1 MTNDSHKPAC
11 GVTRRFFRILLLW
24 VLLPICLLTVAGV
37 GSLYLL
43 CTYKPE
49 IVTSSVQYHLRAAT
63 GLPWRIR
70 GAIRPALWPYPG
82 VSAADV
88 RIAAATTGQ
97 EAAADPARPLMHAKN
112 VLIYLDPVSLLKWRP
127 VFQRIELVE
136 PAINLAHDAAGRPLW
151 FAPDTPDAG
160 ERTPARTPEGPP
172 DRAPGNAPAVDIDE
186 TPAPGDTPE
195 NALGDSSAAA
205 PAESS
210 GTTSAERLERAAATI
225 CALPPSLLQ
234 PVSIRNGSFVSWTQ
248 EGEKLLSFTGVD
260 ARFLPDEEDN
270 FTASAAFELPGADLV
285 VHFSIAAR
293 VGCEGIPARGR
304 VNGDIA
310 MTPPGSRPLTARFA
324 SSAVWL
330 DTGKDVRLPD
340 FYIEAEGDTLSA
352 GLTADLSLARCV
364 GKVSIGRLS
373 LTRWFGF
380 GRVLPP
386 GLRETL
392 HHLTGS
398 FDLLLDAT
406 RAEAHNLEATA
417 GALSVKGY
425 VGTPDFSAPVV
436 VVDVALDRA
445 ELDPVFPFLAAV
457 GRYVPEPQPPV
468 FDHPPLAPY
477 PDDPDAPVPGA
488 SGENAPGKDAS
499 DEDGI
504 SVSYDIAIR
513 VARPRVHDVDGGPLL
528 VTVLPATVKGVEK
541 TRVGID
547 ANDLLEGSVKGWLD
561 IDENSIMMH
570 YDAKGM
576 ELALLPENR
585 DNTVRIAG
593 KVTGA
598 CDMELPFLANG
609 DIADDWKLDVNAHI
623 DGCAVTGFYHK
634 APWQLYADRAA
645 VSGKGSIFA
654 VLEKGVRIEGNWNIG
669 VQGVNTTWHP
679 KGNDKL
685 GGLFTGGLFW
695 PPIKGG
701 PPPSGQGRRSMER
714 KGVEQIK
721 GALNLDGSL
730 IVPLGS
736 LRVPLTGKLATAL
749 DWRLYDDV
757 IRLEGAKF
765 NGMGS
770 YSQGGVAVD
779 FSGAEV
785 VVTADSSFKINPRE
799 LLGHWKMLPPPS
811 VTAPR
816 VLTGRMDIEGK
827 NRALAFRNIKVEA
840 DGAPVT
846 GQISW
851 QETPPGGEAS
861 DAGHWIFRLS
871 AAHFDLDTLLPPD
884 PPGKPVTMR
893 SQEPWKLK
901 ALKDLSID
909 AQITLARARRNKLSF
924 TDTKVTAALQRDRF
938 SVHCESRNFYDGTA
952 VLLFQGTVVPDR
964 SQVTLRKGL
973 MQLERVNFGKLL
985 RDYTGDQQ
993 YGGSADLLADYTGTM
1008 SCDAD
1013 IPAKLSGVWN
1023 LSITDG
1029 LYPAFLSGDN
1039 STLRNTFSRASASG
1053 PLEKG
1058 IIRTRNFILNG
1069 PMVDMAGD
1077 GWYDLTHNTYDIE
1090 VSATF
1095 AKVPTV
1101 PMRFYGNATEHR
1113 MTVSGVEMVVET
1125 MQAAGS
1131 TVFELVKGVLSLPA
1145 YAVQGIGSLF
1155 EGKKTPPPPAVKQP
1169 AVTLPVAPQRSGGV
1183 QVRP

>member
-1 MTNDSHKPAC
+1 MCAGRRSIFKVRMLQVMLSAATPSACTGIPAPSLRHDMTNDLQQPPR
-11 GVTRRFFRILLLW
+11 GVARRFFRILLVW
-24 VLLPICLLTVAGV
+24 ILLPVCLLTVAGV

-70 GAIRPALWPYPG
+70 GAISPALWPYPG
-82 VSAADV
+82 INAADV

-112 VLIYLDPVSLLKWRP
+112 VLIYLDPISLFKWRP

-136 PAINLAHDAAGRPLW
+136 PAINLAYDAAGRPLW
-151 FAPDTPDAG
+151 S
-160 ERTPARTPEGPP
+160 
-172 DRAPGNAPAVDIDE
+172 APGGEAP
-186 TPAPGDTPE
+186 PGDAPPE
-195 NALGDSSAAA
+195 TAAV
-205 PAESS
+205 
-210 GTTSAERLERAAATI
+210 SAERLEQAAAAI
-225 CALPPSLLQ
+225 CSLPPSLLQ

-248 EGEKLLSFTGVD
+248 DGRALLSFTGVD
-260 ARFLPDEEDN
+260 ARFLPNEEEN
-270 FTASAAFELPGADLV
+270 LTVAAAFDLPGADLV
-285 VHFSIAAR
+285 VRFSVAAR
-293 VGCEGIPARGR
+293 VGCEGVPARGR
-304 VNGDIA
+304 VSGDIA
-310 MTPPGSRPLTARFA
+310 MTPPGSRTLTARFT
-324 SSAVWL
+324 SSATWL
-330 DTGKDVRLPD
+330 DTGRDLRLPD
-340 FYIEAEGDTLSA
+340 FRIEAEGDTLSA
-352 GLTADLSLARCV
+352 DLTADLALARCS
-364 GKVSIGRLS
+364 GKVSIEQLS
-373 LTRWFGF
+373 LTRWFEF
-380 GRVLPP
+380 GRALPP
-386 GLRETL
+386 GLREAL
-392 HHLTGS
+392 HQLTGS
-398 FDLLLDAT
+398 FDLTLDTT

-417 GALSVKGY
+417 GALAVRGY
-425 VGTPDFSAPVV
+425 VGTPDFGAPVV
-436 VVDVALDRA
+436 VVDVDLDRA

-457 GRYVPEPQPPV
+457 GRYVPEPQPPE

-477 PDDPDAPVPGA
+477 PEDPARPLADA
-488 SGENAPGKDAS
+488 AP

-504 SVSYDIAIR
+504 SVGYDIAIR
-513 VARPRVHDVDGGPLL
+513 VTRPRVHDVDGGPLT
-528 VTVLPATVKGVEK
+528 VTVLPITVKGVEK
-541 TRVGID
+541 TRVGIE
-547 ANDLLEGSVKGWLD
+547 AASLLDGSVKGWLD
-561 IDENSIMMH
+561 IDAKSIVMH
-570 YDAKGM
+570 YDVSAM

-609 DIADDWKLDVNAHI
+609 DIADDWKLDIDAAVN
-623 DGCAVTGFYHK
+623 GCAVTGFYDNN
-634 APWQLYADRAA
+634 PWQLYAERAK

-654 VLEKGVRIEGNWNIG
+654 VLEKGVRIEGRWNVG

-685 GGLFTGGLFW
+685 DGLFAGGLFW

-701 PPPSGQGRRSMER
+701 PPQPGQERRSMER
-714 KGVEQIK
+714 KGVEQIR
-721 GALNLDGSL
+721 GDLALDGSL

-736 LRVPLTGKLATAL
+736 LRVPLTGKLATAI
-749 DWRLYDDV
+749 DWKLYDDV
-757 IRLEGAKF
+757 IRLSEAKF

-770 YSQGGVAVD
+770 YSQGDVAVD
-779 FSGAEV
+779 FSGREV

-811 VTAPR
+811 MQAPR
-816 VLTGRMDIEGK
+816 VLTGRMDIEAK
-827 NRALAFRNIKVEA
+827 NRTLAFNNIRVEA
-840 DGAPVT
+840 DGAPVS
-846 GQISW
+846 GRISW

-861 DAGHWIFRLS
+861 DTGHWIFRLA
-871 AAHFDLDTLLPPD
+871 AAHFDLDTLFPPD
-884 PPGKPVTMR
+884 PPGKPITMR
-893 SQEPWKLK
+893 SQDPWKLK
-901 ALKDLSID
+901 ALKDLSLD
-909 AQITLARARRNKLSF
+909 AQITLARAKRNKLSF

-938 SVHCESRNFYDGTA
+938 SVHCESRNFYNGKA

-973 MQLERVNFGKLL
+973 MQLERVHFGKLL
-985 RDYTGDQQ
+985 QDFTGDKQ
-993 YGGSADLLADYTGTM
+993 YGGFADLLADYTGTM

-1013 IPAKLSGVWN
+1013 IPAKLSGVWS

-1058 IIRTRNFILNG
+1058 VIRTQNFILNG
-1069 PMVDMAGD
+1069 TMVDMTGD
-1077 GWYDLTHNTYDIE
+1077 GWYDLAHHTYDIE

-1113 MTVSGVEMVVET
+1113 MNVRGADMVVET
-1125 MQAAGS
+1125 VQAAGS
-1131 TVFELVKGVLSLPA
+1131 TVFELIKGVLSLPS

-1155 EGKKTPPPPAVKQP
+1155 ESEKTPPRPAVRQP
-1169 AVTLPVAPQRSGGV
+1169 AVTMPVAPQRPGGV
-1183 QVRP
+1183 QGRP